1 MVFLRRFSADE
12 RGEQRGPLKITN
24 FAGMS
29 IEVSHLTKF
38 FGEQAAVNDI
48 SFEIGKGEIV
58 AFLGPNGAGKST
70 TMKMITGYIPAS
82 AGTIAVNG
90 ITVDVD
96 DLETRKIIGYLPENN
111 PLYLDMYV
119 KEYLHFVGSIYKIT
133 GLKNRVNEMIHMVGL
148 ELEQHKKIG
157 ALSKGYKQRVGLAQA
172 FIHDPQ
178 VLILDEPTS
187 GLDPNQLVE
196 IRELIKTIGKEKTIM
211 LSTHIMQEVEAICD
225 RVIIINKGKIVAN
238 NNQQALDSSP
248 EVQTIYI
255 EFEGNVDSHVLK
267 KISGVTTVKS
277 LDNGWLIEGSTDQDL
292 RKNVSKKAQEAG
304 WLIMTLKLE
313 KKSLEAVF
321 KELTK
326 N

>member
-1 MVFLRRFSADE
+1 
-12 RGEQRGPLKITN
+12 
-24 FAGMS
+24 MS
-29 IEVSHLTKF
+29 IEVKHLTKF

-82 AGTIAVNG
+82 SGSIKVNG
-90 ITVDVD
+90 IPVDVD

-119 KEYLHFVGSIYKIT
+119 KEYLHFVGSIYKIKD
-133 GLKNRVNEMIHMVGL
+133 LKNRVNEMIQMVGL

-172 FIHDPQ
+172 FIHDPE

-255 EFEGNVDSHVLK
+255 EFEGAVSSQLLS
-267 KISGVTTVKS
+267 KIPGVTTVKA
-277 LDNGWLIEGSTDQDL
+277 LGNGWLIEGNTDQDL

>member
-1 MVFLRRFSADE
+1 
-12 RGEQRGPLKITN
+12 
-24 FAGMS
+24 MS

-255 EFEGNVDSHVLK
+255 EFEGTVDSHVLK

>member
-1 MVFLRRFSADE
+1 LWRFSADK

-119 KEYLHFVGSIYKIT
+119 KEYLYFVGSIYKIT
-133 GLKNRVNEMIHMVGL
+133 GLKTRVNEMIHMVGL

>member
-1 MVFLRRFSADE
+1 
-12 RGEQRGPLKITN
+12 
-24 FAGMS
+24 MS
-29 IEVSHLTKF
+29 IEVKHLTKF

-82 AGTIAVNG
+82 SGSIKVNG

-119 KEYLHFVGSIYKIT
+119 KEYLHFVGSIYKIKD
-133 GLKNRVNEMIHMVGL
+133 LKKRVNEMIQMVGL

-172 FIHDPQ
+172 FIHDPE

-255 EFEGNVDSHVLK
+255 EFEGNVSSQSLA
-267 KISGVTTVKS
+267 KIVGVNTVKA
-277 LDNGWLIEGSTDQDL
+277 LGNGWLIEGNTDQDL

>member
-1 MVFLRRFSADE
+1 
-12 RGEQRGPLKITN
+12 
-24 FAGMS
+24 MS
-29 IEVSHLTKF
+29 IEVKHLTKF

-82 AGTIAVNG
+82 SGSIKVNG

-119 KEYLHFVGSIYKIT
+119 KEYLHFVGSIYKIKD
-133 GLKNRVNEMIHMVGL
+133 LKNRVNEMIQMVGL
-148 ELEQHKKIG
+148 ELEHHKKIG

-255 EFEGNVDSHVLK
+255 EFEGNVSSQSLA
-267 KISGVTTVKS
+267 KIVGVNTVKA
-277 LDNGWLIEGSTDQDL
+277 LGNGWLIEGNTDQDL

>member
-1 MVFLRRFSADE
+1 
-12 RGEQRGPLKITN
+12 
-24 FAGMS
+24 MS

-172 FIHDPQ
+172 FIHDQQ